1 MLRTIS
7 CGEVRKDH
15 IGSRVELAGW
25 VDRRRDHGNLIFIDL
40 RDREGLVQVVF
51 NPETAPEQHAVAE
64 RLRSEW
70 VVQVGGLV
78 RARPEGAENPKLATG
93 AIEVAAESVEVVLK
107 ALVSHNFAIPADT
120 MPVHRSMSLRRSPS
134 SEPAVPRVEAPDGS
148 DRAEVWVR
156 IGETDV
162 EFQMQFV
169 PRPPGLLGD
178 LDESLLSGGTSSQG
192 GGG

>member
-7 CGEVRKDH
+7 CGQVRKDH

-70 VVQVGGLV
+70 SSRSAASCG
-78 RARPEGAENPKLATG
+78 RAQRGRRTRSWRP
-93 AIEVAAESVEVVLK
+93 
-107 ALVSHNFAIPADT
+107 
-120 MPVHRSMSLRRSPS
+120 
-134 SEPAVPRVEAPDGS
+134 VP
-148 DRAEVWVR
+148 
-156 IGETDV
+156 
-162 EFQMQFV
+162 
-169 PRPPGLLGD
+169 
-178 LDESLLSGGTSSQG
+178 
-192 GGG
+192 